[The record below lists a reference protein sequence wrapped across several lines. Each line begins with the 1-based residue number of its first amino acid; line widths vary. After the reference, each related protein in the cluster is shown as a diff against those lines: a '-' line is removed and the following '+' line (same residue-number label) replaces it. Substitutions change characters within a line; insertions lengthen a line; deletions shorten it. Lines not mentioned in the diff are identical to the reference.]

1 MAHFAKWLV
10 TGSWRF
16 ALSSWAAC
24 HGGGQGA
31 MGQDGCGQH
40 TVSSLQTPHVG
51 WQWSMAGCVTTVLS
65 VQILYAKQGLRV
77 RRRLTRDNVKE
88 KVKETRRILAKIRFV
103 AKEVQRLLGNPFSE
117 LERVGKESILSCL
130 LGLSPV

>member
-1 MAHFAKWLV
+1 
-10 TGSWRF
+10 
-16 ALSSWAAC
+16 
-24 HGGGQGA
+24 
-31 MGQDGCGQH
+31 
-40 TVSSLQTPHVG
+40 
-51 WQWSMAGCVTTVLS
+51 MAGCVTTVLS

-103 AKEVQRLLGNPFSE
+103 AKEVQRLLGNPFSD
-117 LERVGKESILSCL
+117 LDRVGKETILSCL